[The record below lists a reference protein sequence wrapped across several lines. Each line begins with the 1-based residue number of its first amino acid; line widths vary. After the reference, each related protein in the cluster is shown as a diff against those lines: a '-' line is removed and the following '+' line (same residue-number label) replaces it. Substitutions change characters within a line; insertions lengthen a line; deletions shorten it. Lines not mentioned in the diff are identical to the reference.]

1 MGYYIDEDKDGNIL
15 PHQGKAEVFLKNG
28 DAEEIDIPK
37 NFEEG
42 LVCVVQNSRFDAVAY
57 MYSKNEFEYIINN
70 PDPRP
75 KIWLKFKDPD
85 VPKKLSGYTK

>member
-1 MGYYIDEDKDGNIL
+1 MGYYLNEDQSGNVL
-15 PHQGKAEVFLKNG
+15 PRLGKAEVFLNNG
-28 DAEEIDIPK
+28 DAEEIYIPK
-37 NFEEG
+37 NYEEG
-42 LVCVVQNSRFDAVAY
+42 LVCVVDNGKFDAALY
-57 MYSKNEFEYIINN
+57 IFSKNEFEYIINN